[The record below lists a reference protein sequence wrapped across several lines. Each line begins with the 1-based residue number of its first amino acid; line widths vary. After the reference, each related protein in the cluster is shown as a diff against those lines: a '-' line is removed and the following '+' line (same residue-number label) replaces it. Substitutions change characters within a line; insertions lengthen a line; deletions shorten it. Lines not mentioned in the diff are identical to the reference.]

1 MFEYKHG
8 SSILSFPGLCMS
20 KVPRVR
26 DWQEGGFSAWL
37 WAPSVAWE
45 LRSPILGLLEETFL
59 DFNLLQAS
67 CVGNAPMYVRR
78 KAFAV
83 FCILVT
89 CGAECFCSVFAPC
102 LKRQHKGMGRG

>member
-1 MFEYKHG
+1 MKCPELESGRREVSQHV
-8 SSILSFPGLCMS
+8 LC
-20 KVPRVR
+20 
-26 DWQEGGFSAWL
+26 
-37 WAPSVAWE
+37 APSVAGE

-67 CVGNAPMYVRR
+67 CVGNVPVYVRR

-89 CGAECFCSVFAPC
+89 CGAESVFVVLLP
-102 LKRQHKGMGRG
+102 HV

>member
-8 SSILSFPGLCMS
+8 SNILYFLGLCMS
-20 KVPRVR
+20 QVPRVR
-26 DWQEGGFSAWL
+26 DWQEGGFSACL
-37 WAPSVAWE
+37 CAPSLAGE

-67 CVGNAPMYVRR
+67 CVGNVPVYVSR

-89 CGAECFCSVFAPC
+89 CGAESVFVVFLP
-102 LKRQHKGMGRG
+102 HV

>member
-1 MFEYKHG
+1 MKCPELETGRREVSQHVCV
-8 SSILSFPGLCMS
+8 L
-20 KVPRVR
+20 
-26 DWQEGGFSAWL
+26 
-37 WAPSVAWE
+37 SVAGE

-67 CVGNAPMYVRR
+67 CVGSVLVYVRR

-89 CGAECFCSVFAPC
+89 CGAESVFVVFLP
-102 LKRQHKGMGRG
+102 HV

>member
-1 MFEYKHG
+1 MKCPQLETG
-8 SSILSFPGLCMS
+8 
-20 KVPRVR
+20 RR
-26 DWQEGGFSAWL
+26 GGFSACL
-37 WAPSVAWE
+37 CAPSVAGE
-45 LRSPILGLLEETFL
+45 LRSPISGLLEETFL

-67 CVGNAPMYVRR
+67 CVGNVPVYVRR

-89 CGAECFCSVFAPC
+89 CGAESVFVVAPC